1 MTTRHEKNV
10 ERKLR
15 SKERK
20 DAIARSLHSRPL
32 RPINTC
38 GLQTLQTVL
47 GLPMDGFKPDSLGN
61 EAGRR
66 EALSNLADVPFAD
79 GTSVTVPEPAIHIPR
94 GLGRQ
99 EFDVLDAIFIA
110 IDFEYSHYS
119 PKSGRI
125 RLREVGISMFDTRN
139 LYHQNGHL
147 NNAISTQHYRTVT
160 NTRKFIFGQTIDIL
174 QDELVTVLKRLLY
187 IENNNLGEI
196 RDLILVGHGFGFE
209 IKAMKGL
216 GIDLTLAPSVI
227 EIFDTEFLG
236 YEVFGRNFKCSLSKV
251 TKEIGILGESFHN
264 AGNDANF
271 TLRAMLLLA
280 IHRYNPSKLDRA
292 QKEKIEM
299 YKKLAKF

>member
-1 MTTRHEKNV
+1 M

-47 GLPMDGFKPDSLGN
+47 GLPVDGFKPDSLGN

-79 GTSVTVPEPAIHIPR
+79 GTSVTVPEPAIPIPR

-147 NNAISTQHYRTVT
+147 N
-160 NTRKFIFGQTIDIL
+160 
-174 QDELVTVLKRLLY
+174 
-187 IENNNLGEI
+187 
-196 RDLILVGHGFGFE
+196 
-209 IKAMKGL
+209 
-216 GIDLTLAPSVI
+216 
-227 EIFDTEFLG
+227 
-236 YEVFGRNFKCSLSKV
+236 
-251 TKEIGILGESFHN
+251 
-264 AGNDANF
+264 DANIH
-271 TLRAMLLLA
+271 TALSYC
-280 IHRYNPSKLDRA
+280 HRY
-292 QKEKIEM
+292 
-299 YKKLAKF
+299 